1 MYPSPLRLIAS
12 QPNPDSPD
20 QPHSDPLADVPDAA
34 ILVRKVGPAEGRQ
47 HRTGQA
53 VRFVKGPLAL
63 DWIGAAARSGHA
75 KAPLMLLALRFKAD
89 ASREPW
95 VKPPSRVLM
104 EWGFSADD
112 RSRAI
117 RALERAGLVEVQRR
131 RGRPPLIQLLPWR
144 VGSIG

>member
-1 MYPSPLRLIAS
+1 MYPSPLRLVAS
-12 QPNPDSPD
+12 ATDGPD
-20 QPHSDPLADVPDAA
+20 QPRSDPLADVPDAA
-34 ILVRKVGPAEGRQ
+34 IPVRKVEPTEGRQ

-53 VRFVKGPLAL
+53 GRFVKGPLAL
-63 DWIGAAARSGHA
+63 DWIGAAAQSGHA

-95 VKPPSRVLM
+95 VKPPFRVLI

-117 RALERAGLVEVQRR
+117 RALERAGLAEVYRR
-131 RGRPPLIQLLPWR
+131 KGRPPLVRLLPWR
-144 VGSIG
+144 RGTGG

>member
-1 MYPSPLRLIAS
+1 MYPSPLRLVAS
-12 QPNPDSPD
+12 ATDGPD
-20 QPHSDPLADVPDAA
+20 QSRPDPLADGPDSA
-34 ILVRKVGPAEGRQ
+34 IPVRKVGLAEDRR

-53 VRFVKGPLAL
+53 TRFVKGPLAL
-63 DWIGAAARSGHA
+63 DWIGTAARSGHA

-95 VKPPSRVLM
+95 VKPPFRVLM

-117 RALERAGLVEVQRR
+117 RALERAGLAEVHRR
-131 RGRPPLIQLLPWR
+131 KGRPPLVRLLPWR
-144 VGSIG
+144 GGAG